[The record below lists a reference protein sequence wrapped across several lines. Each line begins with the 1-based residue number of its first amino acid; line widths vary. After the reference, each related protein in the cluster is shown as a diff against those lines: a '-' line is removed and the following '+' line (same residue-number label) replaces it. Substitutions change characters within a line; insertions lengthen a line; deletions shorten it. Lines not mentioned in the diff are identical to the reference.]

1 MIVLDSSAVVE
12 WLLGLPLANDVAD
25 RITAA
30 DSLHAPALLDVE
42 VAQVVRRFAASGE
55 ITPQTGERALKALA
69 DLDAVRYTHE
79 LLLPVI
85 WKLRDNLTAYDAA
98 FAALAAALNAPLVTL
113 DTRLAR
119 ALSLEISGQAV
130 AVDLIAGH

>member
-12 WLLGLPLANDVAD
+12 WLLGLPLANDVAS

-42 VAQVVRRFAASGE
+42 VAQVVRRYAASGE
-55 ITPQTGERALKALA
+55 ITPQTGEGALQALA
-69 DLDAVRYTHE
+69 KLDAVRYTHE
-79 LLLPVI
+79 LLLPLI
-85 WKLRDNLTAYDAA
+85 WKLSENLTAYDAA
-98 FAALAAALNAPLVTL
+98 FAALAAALDAPLVTL

-119 ALSLEISGQAV
+119 ALSLEMSGQPIT
-130 AVDLIAGH
+130 VDLIAGG

>member
-12 WLLGLPLANDVAD
+12 WLLGLPLADDVAD

-30 DSLHAPALLDVE
+30 DSLHVPALLDVE
-42 VAQVVRRFAASGE
+42 VAQVVRHYAASGE

-69 DLDAVRYTHE
+69 ELDAVRYTHE

-98 FAALAAALNAPLVTL
+98 FAALAAALDAPLVTL

-119 ALSLEISGQAV
+119 ALSLEMPGQAV
-130 AVDLIAGH
+130 AVDLIAGG